1 MGTHPIFESDFDCLT
16 EALRNNE
23 KHAEKKKRKSKI
35 VVGAGLATG
44 FGRLLRVRNWVQWR
58 YSGTRGGWHPCVCV
72 CGCAVNRG
80 FKLLVTTSNG
90 GVCNSV
96 GRVR

>member
-1 MGTHPIFESDFDCLT
+1 MGTHPIFESVFDCLT
-16 EALRNNE
+16 EGLRNNE
-23 KHAEKKKRKSKI
+23 KHAEKKNENQKSWSARDWRRDSGDCYVCGI
-35 VVGAGLATG
+35 GYSGGTVVLGVVGI
-44 FGRLLRVRNWVQWR
+44 R
-58 YSGTRGGWHPCVCV
+58 VCV